1 MNVLVDLLDGL
12 MADLL
17 DVAMAVVLVDL
28 LDGLMADL
36 LDVAMA
42 VVLVDLLGVGMG
54 MRFQVVMMGRLN
66 N

>member
-1 MNVLVDLLDGL
+1 MN
-12 MADLL
+12 
-17 DVAMAVVLVDL
+17 VLVDL

-54 MRFQVVMMGRLN
+54 TYYMSVGISFVLECLRNVPNSLQSFHSFDLV
-66 N
+66 